1 MSTITPPSPNCPY
14 SSDPQHFTSPFQGGR
29 RCDTLTPTA
38 TAVLPVPRSIAVVG
52 GVLVFVLLPP
62 SPNCPLSHP
71 ALQVGVVK
79 DGTCMCTPVPL
90 QRPFGRSEVNR
101 VVEGA
106 LMSVGLII
114 HTGPPSPNC
123 PPTSLPQHFKS
134 PLSRMAQ
141 VCWVPE
147 DSATAVR
154 PVPRSIAVL
163 EGASVFVGL
172 RGPCRPTIA
181 HLSILVPSPTLHVT
195 VVKDGAV
202 WRLQ

>member
-1 MSTITPPSPNCPY
+1 M
-14 SSDPQHFTSPFQGGR
+14 
-29 RCDTLTPTA
+29 
-38 TAVLPVPRSIAVVG
+38 VG

-62 SPNCPLSHP
+62 SPNCPLMSHP
-71 ALQVGVVK
+71 QHFRSVLSRIAHV
-79 DGTCMCTPVPL
+79 CAPPVPIATAV
-90 QRPFGRSEVNR
+90 RPVPRSIA

-106 LMSVGLII
+106 LMSVGLDTVHI
-114 HTGPPSPNC
+114 GPPSPNC

-147 DSATAVR
+147 DTRQPFGPCQGQLRCLRVR
-154 PVPRSIAVL
+154 QCCW
-163 EGASVFVGL
+163 VG

-195 VVKDGAV
+195 VVKDGAGV
-202 WRLQ
+202 AFSSRELVVGINNCGARTTCLHHR